1 MNQSFQVVSRE
12 VPTEDPFLDLDRDED
27 VLVEDEET
35 QDLITQLAIEN
46 SCTISELAL
55 ADDDL
60 AVCADFSDD
69 QWEGFL
75 AEICPSSS
83 KVSCTEDTSE
93 NSDVDSESEEMLIY
107 HLNFKIYLR
116 LLYALKMSI
125 SSWNSKDILVKQ
137 QELSLISSLTT
148 LHSVNLSKAK
158 RQTSLLEYFAETS

>member
-60 AVCADFSDD
+60 A
-69 QWEGFL
+69 
-75 AEICPSSS
+75 
-83 KVSCTEDTSE
+83 
-93 NSDVDSESEEMLIY
+93 
-107 HLNFKIYLR
+107 
-116 LLYALKMSI
+116 
-125 SSWNSKDILVKQ
+125 
-137 QELSLISSLTT
+137 
-148 LHSVNLSKAK
+148 
-158 RQTSLLEYFAETS
+158 RQTVH